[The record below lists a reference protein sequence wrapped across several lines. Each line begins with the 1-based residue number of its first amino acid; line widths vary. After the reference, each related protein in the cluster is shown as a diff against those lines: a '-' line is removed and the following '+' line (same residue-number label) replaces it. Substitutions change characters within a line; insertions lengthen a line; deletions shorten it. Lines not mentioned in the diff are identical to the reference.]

1 MRAHLRFPKRNVNW
15 RTPMSIENELS
26 SDIAVALL
34 ARGGQDPEQLKG
46 MKDLILGIHA
56 TLQERVADAQHTVS
70 RARAAGA
77 ADRNNQSESRAGA
90 N

>member
-1 MRAHLRFPKRNVNW
+1 VRPLRASENETLTVEK
-15 RTPMSIENELS
+15 PMSIENELS

-34 ARGGQDPEQLKG
+34 ARGGRDPEQLKE

-56 TLQERVADAQHTVS
+56 TLQARVADGQHTVR
-70 RARAAGA
+70 RARAADA
-77 ADRNNQSESRAGA
+77 ANRNNQSESKVGA

>member
-1 MRAHLRFPKRNVNW
+1 
-15 RTPMSIENELS
+15 MSIPNELS

-34 ARGGQDPEQLKG
+34 ARGSKDPKQLKE
-46 MKDLILGIHA
+46 MKDLIFRIHA
-56 TLQERVADAQHTVS
+56 TLQEKVVDAQKRVR

-77 ADRNNQSESRAGA
+77 SDRNSQSESKVGA

>member
-1 MRAHLRFPKRNVNW
+1 
-15 RTPMSIENELS
+15 MSIENELS

-34 ARGGQDPEQLKG
+34 ARGVEDPEQLKE

-56 TLQERVADAQHTVS
+56 TLQEKVADAEQTGR

-77 ADRNNQSESRAGA
+77 SQDNQSESKAGA
-90 N
+90 SS

>member
-1 MRAHLRFPKRNVNW
+1 
-15 RTPMSIENELS
+15 MSIENELS

-34 ARGGQDPEQLKG
+34 ARGVQDPEQLRE

-56 TLQERVADAQHTVS
+56 TLQEKAADAEQTPG
-70 RARAAGA
+70 RARAASAARDNAARA
-77 ADRNNQSESRAGA
+77 ADRNNQTESKAGA

>member
-1 MRAHLRFPKRNVNW
+1 
-15 RTPMSIENELS
+15 MSIQNELS

-34 ARGGQDPEQLKG
+34 ARGGKDPEKLKE
-46 MKDLILGIHA
+46 MKDLIFRIHA
-56 TLQERVADAQHTVS
+56 TLQEKVADVERTLS

-77 ADRNNQSESRAGA
+77 DRNNQPKTEVGV

>member
-1 MRAHLRFPKRNVNW
+1 
-15 RTPMSIENELS
+15 MSIQNELS

-34 ARGGQDPEQLKG
+34 ARGGNDPEQLKE
-46 MKDLILGIHA
+46 MRDLIFRIHA
-56 TLQERVADAQHTVS
+56 TLQEKVANAEETPR

-77 ADRNNQSESRAGA
+77 NRNNQSESKAGP

>member
-1 MRAHLRFPKRNVNW
+1 
-15 RTPMSIENELS
+15 MSIENELS

-34 ARGGQDPEQLKG
+34 ARGVQDPEQLKE
-46 MKDLILGIHA
+46 MKDLILRIHA
-56 TLQERVADAQHTVS
+56 TLQGKVADAGRTIR

-77 ADRNNQSESRAGA
+77 DQNNQSESKAGA

>member
-1 MRAHLRFPKRNVNW
+1 MRAHLRLTVRNVNCAK
-15 RTPMSIENELS
+15 PMSIENELS

-34 ARGGQDPEQLKG
+34 TRGAQDPEQLRE

-56 TLQERVADAQHTVS
+56 TLQEKVADAARTVR

-77 ADRNNQSESRAGA
+77 DRNNQSASKAGA
-90 N
+90 TS

>member
-1 MRAHLRFPKRNVNW
+1 
-15 RTPMSIENELS
+15 MSIQNELS

-34 ARGGQDPEQLKG
+34 ARGGKDPEQLKELI
-46 MKDLILGIHA
+46 DLIFRIHA
-56 TLQERVADAQHTVS
+56 TLQEKVADAEQTLR

-77 ADRNNQSESRAGA
+77 ADRNNQSESKVGA

>member
-1 MRAHLRFPKRNVNW
+1 
-15 RTPMSIENELS
+15 MSIQNELS

-34 ARGGQDPEQLKG
+34 ARGVQDPEQLKE

-56 TLQERVADAQHTVS
+56 TLQQKVADAEQTVA

-77 ADRNNQSESRAGA
+77 ADRNNQSESEAGA
-90 N
+90 DS

>member
-1 MRAHLRFPKRNVNW
+1 
-15 RTPMSIENELS
+15 MSIENELS

-34 ARGGQDPEQLKG
+34 ARGGQDPEQLKE

-56 TLQERVADAQHTVS
+56 TLQEKVADAERTLM
-70 RARAAGA
+70 RARAAS
-77 ADRNNQSESRAGA
+77 ADQNNQSESKVGA

>member
-1 MRAHLRFPKRNVNW
+1 
-15 RTPMSIENELS
+15 MSIENELS

-34 ARGGQDPEQLKG
+34 ARGAQDPEQLKE

-56 TLQERVADAQHTVS
+56 TLQQKVADTERTIR

-77 ADRNNQSESRAGA
+77 DQNNQSESKVGA

>member
-1 MRAHLRFPKRNVNW
+1 
-15 RTPMSIENELS
+15 MSIQNELS

-34 ARGGQDPEQLKG
+34 ARGGRDPEQLKE
-46 MKDLILGIHA
+46 MKDLIFRIHA
-56 TLQERVADAQHTVS
+56 TLQEKVADNERTVR

-77 ADRNNQSESRAGA
+77 DPNKQSGSKVGV

>member
-1 MRAHLRFPKRNVNW
+1 
-15 RTPMSIENELS
+15 MSIQNELS

-34 ARGGQDPEQLKG
+34 ARGGKDPEQLKE
-46 MKDLILGIHA
+46 MKDLIFRIHA
-56 TLQERVADAQHTVS
+56 TLQEKVADAERTLR

-77 ADRNNQSESRAGA
+77 DRNNQSKTEVGV